1 MRQTIIAVIIAVLA
15 VIFALQN
22 ATVSKLTLY
31 FWEVNLSLAL
41 IIILTLVLGIA
52 TGMLLMM
59 KRILRDKRTISE
71 LKKKIVF
78 LETPK
83 NTASSNPSSKQV

>member
-22 ATVSKLTLY
+22 SQDAILTIY
-31 FWEVNLSLAL
+31 FWQVNLSLAL
-41 IIILTLVLGIA
+41 LIILTLVVGIA
-52 TGMLLMM
+52 VGMLLLV
-59 KRILRDKRTISE
+59 KRILNDKGTISE

-78 LETPK
+78 LESPK
-83 NTASSNPSSKQV
+83 NTSSTNPSSKQV